1 MPVLLPLLLA
11 SVSTC
16 VPANGTAPSETL
28 EEMYRAGVT
37 FETFLANATGRRELW
52 QRNWQRGTV
61 PEPLAERARATGS
74 WRLLVIAEDRCSDS
88 VNTIPYIARLAELAP
103 NIELRVIDSKRGR
116 PVMEAHRT
124 PDGRPATPTVILL
137 DAEFREAGCWI
148 ERPTELQ
155 TWWIENER
163 TLDDDERF
171 RRKMAWYDED
181 AGASTLREVVEM
193 LERARS
199 GATACAAG

>member
-1 MPVLLPLLLA
+1 
-11 SVSTC
+11 
-16 VPANGTAPSETL
+16 
-28 EEMYRAGVT
+28 
-37 FETFLANATGRRELW
+37 
-52 QRNWQRGTV
+52 
-61 PEPLAERARATGS
+61 
-74 WRLLVIAEDRCSDS
+74 
-88 VNTIPYIARLAELAP
+88 
-103 NIELRVIDSKRGR
+103 
-116 PVMEAHRT
+116 MEAHRT

-137 DAEFREAGCWI
+137 DAEYREAGCWI

-181 AGASTLREVVEM
+181 AGASTLHEVVEM